1 MISSKKIIIE
11 SAGDEEEAEKRRIN
25 NEWSLGP
32 NCPEVGLQAHA
43 LYEFL
48 VSSGEVSEDDFDV
61 YNLIPEGDEYG
72 MRIFGI
78 INSDIDG
85 WRYLVGDNDDTEYAA
100 YKSTEDLLDETGIDH
115 FENSVLEDHLDK
127 EDIISWFE
135 DVINDDAWNYPE
147 GYLDD
152 KDKMLS
158 PDQENIIEL
167 KNLKIQ
173 KLNSFIKSI
182 EETNTDKTRIEN
194 KVKEVEDIIDDL
206 RLEILSIKEDP
217 DGNYPDNLI
226 QQAIEDRMEDV
237 RRDPLSYASDWDLDI
252 KEYVDMESLAKY
264 IVDTDGYGVAL
275 ARYDSEENEE
285 YILGKL
291 YYIFRID

>member
-11 SAGDEEEAEKRRIN
+11 SSGDEEDAEKRRIN

-43 LYEFL
+43 LYQFL
-48 VSSGEVSEDDFDV
+48 VSSGEVDEDDFDV

-85 WRYLVGDNDDTEYAA
+85 WRYLVGDDEDTEYAA
-100 YKSTEDLLDETGIDH
+100 YKSTEDLLDEIGIDH
-115 FENSVLEDHLDK
+115 FKDSTLEDHLDK
-127 EDIISWFE
+127 EGIISWFE

-147 GYLDD
+147 GYLQD

-194 KVKEVEDIIDDL
+194 KVDELNDIIDDL

-217 DGNYPDNLI
+217 DGNYPDHLI

-237 RRDPLSYASDWDLDI
+237 RRDPLSFASDWDLDI

-275 ARYDSEENEE
+275 SRYDGEENEE
-285 YILGKL
+285 YVLGKL

>member
-11 SAGDEEEAEKRRIN
+11 STGDEEDAEKRRID

-48 VSSGEVSEDDFDV
+48 ISSGEVDEDDFDV

-85 WRYLVGDNDDTEYAA
+85 WRYLVGDNEDTEYAA
-100 YKSTEDLLDETGIDH
+100 YKSTEDLFDDVGIDH
-115 FENSVLEDHLDK
+115 FKHSDLEDHLDMD
-127 EDIISWFE
+127 EIISYFE
-135 DVINDDAWNYPE
+135 DVISDDAWNYPE
-147 GYLDD
+147 GYLQDS
-152 KDKMLS
+152 DKMLS
-158 PDQENIIEL
+158 TEQENIIEL
-167 KNLKIQ
+167 KELKVQ
-173 KLNSFIKSI
+173 KLKSFIESI
-182 EETNTDKTRIEN
+182 EEKNTDKSRIKN
-194 KVKEVEDIIDDL
+194 KVEELNDIIDDL

-217 DGNYPDNLI
+217 QGDYPDHLI
-226 QQAIEDRMEDV
+226 QQSIEDRMEDIKSN
-237 RRDPLSYASDWDLDI
+237 PLDYAEDWGLNLKD
-252 KEYVDMESLAKY
+252 YVDMESLAKY
-264 IVDTDGYGVAL
+264 VVDTDGYGVAL
-275 ARYDSEENEE
+275 AKYDSEENEE